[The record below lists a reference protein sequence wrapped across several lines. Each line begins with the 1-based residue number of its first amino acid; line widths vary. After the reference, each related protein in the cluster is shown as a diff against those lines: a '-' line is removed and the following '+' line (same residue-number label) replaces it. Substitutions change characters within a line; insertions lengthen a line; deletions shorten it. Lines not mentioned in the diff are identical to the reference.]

1 MSKYGFGGGGIELP
15 KPSTPSNPR
24 PKIEPEVVERAVQAG
39 TDLGFV
45 NREPS
50 NRLRPGPKRSE
61 PQDKVSIPGPKRVID
76 DFRNYCR
83 THNMTLWQGLDYLL
97 TLQNNRQR

>member
-1 MSKYGFGGGGIELP
+1 MSKYGFGGAGIDLP
-15 KPSTPSNPR
+15 KPSAPSSPR
-24 PKIEPEVVERAVQAG
+24 PKLESEAVERAVQAG
-39 TDLGFV
+39 SDLGFV

-83 THNMTLWQGLDYLL
+83 MHNLTLWQGLDQLMEL
-97 TLQNNRQR
+97 ERDRQR